1 MLLCNKNDFF
11 SLEDIILE
19 SFRAFF
25 DFFNRVESSPTMTG
39 SYCFNNNRNGTL
51 LILKN
56 KL

>member
-25 DFFNRVESSPTMTG
+25 DFFNRVESSPTLTG

>member
-1 MLLCNKNDFF
+1 MIFF

-25 DFFNRVESSPTMTG
+25 DFFNRVESSPTLTG
-39 SYCFNNNRNGTL
+39 SYCFNNNGNGTL